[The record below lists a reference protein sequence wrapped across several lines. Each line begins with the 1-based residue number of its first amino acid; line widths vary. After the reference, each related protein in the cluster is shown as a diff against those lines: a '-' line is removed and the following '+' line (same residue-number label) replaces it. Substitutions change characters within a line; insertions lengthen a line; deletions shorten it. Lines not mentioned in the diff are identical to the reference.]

1 MENLIEKTKKLTR
14 LLIELQIVK
23 EEESFQYKVKYEY
36 RLGKDDVYSLYD
48 SKNKKLMMDKLD
60 RINSWLNVRNIHE
73 NVIYR
78 LSKVWH
84 QKKKQK
90 S

>member
-36 RLGKDDVYSLYD
+36 RMGKDEVYSLYD

-60 RINSWLNVRNIHE
+60 KINSWFNVRNIHE

-78 LSKVWH
+78 LSKV
-84 QKKKQK
+84 
-90 S
+90 

>member
-36 RLGKDDVYSLYD
+36 RMGKDEVYSLYD

-60 RINSWLNVRNIHE
+60 RINSWFNVRNIHE

-78 LSKVWH
+78 LSKV
-84 QKKKQK
+84 
-90 S
+90 

>member
-23 EEESFQYKVKYEY
+23 EEESFQYRVKYEY
-36 RLGKDDVYSLYD
+36 RMGKDDVYSLYN

-60 RINSWLNVRNIHE
+60 RINSWFNVRNIHE

-78 LSKVWH
+78 LSKV
-84 QKKKQK
+84 
-90 S
+90 

>member
-23 EEESFQYKVKYEY
+23 EEESFQYRVKYEY
-36 RLGKDDVYSLYD
+36 RMGKDDVYSLYD

-60 RINSWLNVRNIHE
+60 KINSWFNVRNIHE

-78 LSKVWH
+78 LSKV
-84 QKKKQK
+84 
-90 S
+90 

>member
-36 RLGKDDVYSLYD
+36 RMGKDEVYSLYD

-60 RINSWLNVRNIHE
+60 KINSWFNIRNIHE

-78 LSKVWH
+78 LSKV
-84 QKKKQK
+84 
-90 S
+90 

>member
-36 RLGKDDVYSLYD
+36 RMGKDDVYSLYD

-78 LSKVWH
+78 LSKV
-84 QKKKQK
+84 
-90 S
+90 

>member
-23 EEESFQYKVKYEY
+23 EEESFQYRVKYEY
-36 RLGKDDVYSLYD
+36 RMGKDDVYSLYD

-60 RINSWLNVRNIHE
+60 RINSWLNIRNIHE

-78 LSKVWH
+78 LSKV
-84 QKKKQK
+84 
-90 S
+90 

>member
-23 EEESFQYKVKYEY
+23 EEESFQYRVKYEY
-36 RLGKDDVYSLYD
+36 RMGKDDVYSLYD

-60 RINSWLNVRNIHE
+60 RINSWFNVRNIHE

-78 LSKVWH
+78 LSKV
-84 QKKKQK
+84 
-90 S
+90 

>member
-23 EEESFQYKVKYEY
+23 EEESFQYRVKYEY
-36 RLGKDDVYSLYD
+36 RMGKDDVYSLYD

-60 RINSWLNVRNIHE
+60 KINSWLNVRNIHE

-78 LSKVWH
+78 TSKV
-84 QKKKQK
+84 
-90 S
+90 

>member
-14 LLIELQIVK
+14 LLIEIQISK
-23 EEESFQYKVKYEY
+23 EEESFQYKVKYEC
-36 RLGKDDVYSLYD
+36 RMGKDDVYSLYD

-60 RINSWLNVRNIHE
+60 KINSWLNIRNIHE

-78 LSKVWH
+78 LSKV
-84 QKKKQK
+84 
-90 S
+90 

>member
-23 EEESFQYKVKYEY
+23 EEESFQYRVKYEY
-36 RLGKDDVYSLYD
+36 RMGKDDVYSLYD
-48 SKNKKLMMDKLD
+48 SKNKRLMMDKLD
-60 RINSWLNVRNIHE
+60 KINSWFNIRNIHE

-78 LSKVWH
+78 LSKV
-84 QKKKQK
+84 
-90 S
+90 

>member
-36 RLGKDDVYSLYD
+36 KLGKDDVYSLYD

-78 LSKVWH
+78 LSKV
-84 QKKKQK
+84 
-90 S
+90 

>member
-1 MENLIEKTKKLTR
+1 MENLIEKTKKLTN
-14 LLIELQIVK
+14 LLIELKISK

-36 RLGKDDVYSLYD
+36 RMGKDDVYSLYN

-78 LSKVWH
+78 LSK
-84 QKKKQK
+84 

>member
-23 EEESFQYKVKYEY
+23 EEESFQYRVKYEY
-36 RLGKDDVYSLYD
+36 RMGKDDVYSLYD

-78 LSKVWH
+78 LSKV
-84 QKKKQK
+84 
-90 S
+90 